1 MKRERKNEGVMDE
14 NGGEAYL
21 SVVGGRGRRRRGAR
35 VVDDGRR
42 RGDVGRRLRT
52 PGRRHAR
59 PGPHVLL
66 RRAHRRRRRLMAMM
80 STAGLRLV
88 RHLPAVRLHQICAPT
103 LSADGRRR
111 VVASAVRRMNDV
123 NDLFSFKMEL
133 SEHKSPISKLAFGVG
148 VVVSA
153 VLRMN
158 EVNNTRRARLVLEW
172 VIVFGRVYH
181 LGISVCKKPTRSTQ
195 PRIPLG
201 SLSRVPASSGV
212 REGET

>member
-1 MKRERKNEGVMDE
+1 M
-14 NGGEAYL
+14 
-21 SVVGGRGRRRRGAR
+21 SVVGRRGRRRRGAR

-111 VVASAVRRMNDV
+111 VVASAVCC
-123 NDLFSFKMEL
+123 
-133 SEHKSPISKLAFGVG
+133 
-148 VVVSA
+148 
-153 VLRMN
+153 MN
-158 EVNNTRRARLVLEW
+158 EVNNARRARLVLEW
-172 VIVFGRVYH
+172 VIV
-181 LGISVCKKPTRSTQ
+181 LGGYTISVSRYVKSQ
-195 PRIPLG
+195 LG
-201 SLSRVPASSGV
+201 QLSLASLWGHLV
-212 REGET
+212 EYQLRLGLERGEI

>member
-1 MKRERKNEGVMDE
+1 
-14 NGGEAYL
+14 
-21 SVVGGRGRRRRGAR
+21 
-35 VVDDGRR
+35 
-42 RGDVGRRLRT
+42 
-52 PGRRHAR
+52 
-59 PGPHVLL
+59 
-66 RRAHRRRRRLMAMM
+66 MAMM

-133 SEHKSPISKLAFGVG
+133 SEHKSPISKLAVGVG

-153 VLRMN
+153 VRCMN
-158 EVNNTRRARLVLEW
+158 EVNNARRARLVLEW

-201 SLSRVPASSGV
+201 SG
-212 REGET
+212 